1 MDLDYDKLKKW
12 EIVGA
17 FWIIIVG
24 SLLHFVYDWSNKSRV
39 IAIFS
44 PVNESLWE
52 HLKLGYWALLF
63 FMLIEYWFVRKHT
76 NSFFISKTS
85 GILAMSLLILIVFY
99 LYTTIMKRHILVI
112 DIGSFIAGAI
122 LCQYISFKL
131 MKRNLNN
138 FLNRTGFLIFILIG
152 VAFIFFTFKTPHL
165 DIFKDP
171 SKGIYGIE

>member
-1 MDLDYDKLKKW
+1 MYLDYDKLKKW
-12 EIVGA
+12 EVAGT

-24 SLLHFVYDWSNKSRV
+24 SILHFVYDWSNKSRV
-39 IAIFS
+39 IAMFS

-52 HLKLGYWALLF
+52 HLKLGYWPLLF
-63 FMLIEYWFVRKHT
+63 FMLIEYWFVRKYT
-76 NSFFISKTS
+76 NSFFIAKTS
-85 GILAMSLLILIVFY
+85 GILAMSFLIIIVFY
-99 LYTTIMKRHILVI
+99 SYTTIMKRHILII
-112 DIGSFIAGAI
+112 DIGSFIVGAI